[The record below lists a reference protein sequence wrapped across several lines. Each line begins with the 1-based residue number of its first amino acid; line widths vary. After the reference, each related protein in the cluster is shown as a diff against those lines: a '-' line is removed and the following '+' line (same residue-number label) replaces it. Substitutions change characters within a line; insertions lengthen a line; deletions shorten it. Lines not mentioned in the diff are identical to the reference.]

1 LKERERLGGEK
12 ERGRI
17 TKKIRVHKRD
27 IKTQIEERE
36 EGGRKGKKGEER
48 GRKGKKGE
56 ERGRKGKKGAERG
69 RKGKKGEERGY

>member
-1 LKERERLGGEK
+1 MLERERGRGGEK

-17 TKKIRVHKRD
+17 TIKIRVHKRD

-48 GRKGKKGE
+48 G
-56 ERGRKGKKGAERG
+56 
-69 RKGKKGEERGY
+69 